1 MSESEPAVEATVVPA
16 TRIPVG
22 RDRSRLRASA
32 VALALVVVVA
42 TLLLLAGN
50 DEQGARGGPA
60 AAFTGCDP
68 VVTTPTS
75 LNRNHVLLP
84 TELDYS
90 SGPPSF
96 GPHLTGSAGF
106 ERAFYTAQDRPE
118 AGRLVHSMEHGFAV
132 LWYDAAA
139 ATDEAAMSHLR
150 DLAERYQ
157 LANERFIA
165 APWLEEDGAALPKD
179 RHYALTRWSA
189 DAEDPGNQL
198 EQRGNWLYCGTLE
211 PDDIDAF
218 VKRWPNEQSPEPGV
232 GVSESTA
239 V

>member
-1 MSESEPAVEATVVPA
+1 MSEQDPAAVPTVPPPA
-16 TRIPVG
+16 R

-32 VALALVVVVA
+32 VALALVLVVA
-42 TLLLLAGN
+42 TLLSLAGN
-50 DEQGARGGPA
+50 DEPGTGGGPA

-68 VVTTPTS
+68 VQSTPTS

-84 TELDYS
+84 SELDYS

-96 GPHLTGSAGF
+96 GPHLTGTAGF
-106 ERAFYTAQDRPE
+106 DRAFYTAQDRPE
-118 AGRLVHSMEHGFAV
+118 VGRLVHSMEHGFAV

-139 ATDEAAMSHLR
+139 AADEAAMNELR

-165 APWLEEDGAALPKD
+165 APWLEEDGAALPTD

-198 EQRGNWLYCGTLE
+198 KQRGNWMYCGTLE
-211 PDDIDAF
+211 ADDIDAF
-218 VKRWPNEQSPEPGV
+218 VKRWPNEESPEPGV
-232 GVSESTA
+232 GLPEQSA